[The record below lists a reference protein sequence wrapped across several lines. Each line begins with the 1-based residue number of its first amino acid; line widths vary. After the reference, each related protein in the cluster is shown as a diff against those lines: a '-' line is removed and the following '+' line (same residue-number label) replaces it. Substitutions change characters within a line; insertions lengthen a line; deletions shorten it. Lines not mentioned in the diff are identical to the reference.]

1 MYQQNF
7 KDIPYMK
14 TKFLVLLLIYFGS
27 LPLLAQ
33 KYTISGY
40 LEDAST
46 GEKLISAT
54 VFEKTQTAGTVSNT
68 YGFYSITLPAGE
80 VELSASYLGYTGE
93 SKTLILDK
101 DMTLNF
107 YLQPSLELEEI
118 VVEAEATEKLAEK
131 TQMSTIDVPLKQ
143 IKSLPAFAG
152 EVDVLKV
159 IQLLPGVQSGSEG
172 GSGIYVRGGGPDQN
186 LILLDGVPVY
196 NVSHL
201 AGFFSVFNADAIK
214 NVNLVKGGYPA
225 RYGGRLSSVLNI
237 NMKEGNMKEFHG
249 EGSISLIASKLTLEG
264 PIIKDKTS
272 FIVSGRRTYLDL
284 LTRPIIRYA
293 NRQNGTNTSAG
304 YYFYDLNAKIN
315 HKFSEKDRL
324 YLSVYKGR
332 DKGSSSDSYDGDYN
346 SDDGFRSQYESSTDI
361 GLGWGNLISALRWN
375 HQFSPKLFANTTL
388 TYTKYDF
395 KTEYEDTFNDQTY
408 YQDQLLNEYYYNS
421 SFAYGSDI
429 TDWGGKI
436 DFDYVPS
443 PKHYIRFGVNGIYH
457 TFKPGVV
464 TLTEDY
470 AGGTEVD
477 TTISSN
483 TINATEFY
491 TYIEDDFK
499 ISSRLKANFG
509 LHASMFNVKGK
520 TYQSLQPRFSTRYLI
535 NENWSAKASY
545 AQMTQYLHLLTTS
558 GLSLPTDLWVPPTD
572 IVGPQRSW
580 QVAAGLAYNF
590 KLNGKN
596 DYEISV
602 EGYYKKMDD
611 LITYREGASFVL
623 VADSWENKVTVGQGW
638 SYGGEF
644 FLQKK
649 KGKTTGWLGYTLSWT
664 LRQFDDVNFGE
675 KYPYKFDR
683 RHDLSLTMVHQL
695 NDRIDLSAAFVYG
708 TGNSITLPT
717 AQYTPF
723 EGNPSGENGYEI
735 GYSREVYEYGGKNSF
750 RMGAYHR
757 LDLGINFHKEKK
769 WGTRTWSFSVY
780 NTYNRRNPFFIY
792 RSRDWEATSFESRD
806 SYVFKQV
813 SLFPIIPSFAYS
825 FKF

>member
-1 MYQQNF
+1 
-7 KDIPYMK
+7 MK
-14 TKFLVLLLIYFGS
+14 KAPFLLVMLLLFTS
-27 LPLLAQ
+27 SLLAQ

-40 LEDAST
+40 VEDAST

-54 VFEKTQTAGTVSNT
+54 VFEKNKTLGTVSNT
-68 YGFYSITLPAGE
+68 YGFYSITLPSGE
-80 VELSASYLGYTGE
+80 VELAASYLGYTAD
-93 SKTLILDK
+93 SKTIVLDK
-101 DMTLNF
+101 DITINF
-107 YLQPSLELEEI
+107 YLKPNLQLEEI
-118 VVEAEATEKLAEK
+118 VVEAGATEKLAEK
-131 TQMSTIDVPLKQ
+131 SQMSTIDVPLKQ

-152 EVDVLKV
+152 EVDVLKI

-172 GSGIYVRGGGPDQN
+172 SSGIYVRGGGPDQN

-284 LTRPIIRYA
+284 LARPVIRYV
-293 NRQNGTNTSAG
+293 NKQNNTNGSAG

-324 YLSVYKGR
+324 YLSLYNGR
-332 DKGSSSDSYDGDYN
+332 DKGSFWDEYNGNYSSDDYS
-346 SDDGFRSQYESSTDI
+346 SDYSSRTDV

-395 KTEYEDTFNDQTY
+395 KTEYKDAYEDKQY
-408 YQDQLLNEYYYNS
+408 YQNELVNEYYYDS
-421 SFAYGSDI
+421 EFEYGSNI

-443 PKHYIRFGVNGIYH
+443 PKHYIRFGANGIYH

-464 TLTEDY
+464 TLTENYED
-470 AGGTEVD
+470 GEGID

-483 TINATEFY
+483 TVNATEFY

-499 ISSRLKANFG
+499 ISPRLKANFG
-509 LHASMFNVKGK
+509 LHVSMFNVKGE
-520 TYQSLQPRFSTRYLI
+520 TYQSLQPRFSTRFMI
-535 NENWSAKASY
+535 NEKWSAKASY

-572 IVGPQRSW
+572 IIGPQRSW
-580 QVAAGLAYNF
+580 QAAVGLAHNF

-602 EGYYKKMDD
+602 EGYYKEMDD
-611 LITYREGASFVL
+611 LISYREGASFVL

-649 KGKTTGWLGYTLSWT
+649 KGKTTGWIGYTLSWT
-664 LRQFDDVNFGE
+664 WRQFDDINFGE

-683 RHDLSLTMVHQL
+683 RHDLSIAMVHQF
-695 NDRIDLSAAFVYG
+695 NDRIDFSAAFVYG
-708 TGNSITLPT
+708 TGNAITLP
-717 AQYTPF
+717 ASQYMPYENNPF
-723 EGNPSGENGYEI
+723 VSAEDQYYGNSL
-735 GYSREVYEYGGKNSF
+735 VYEYGGKNSF

-757 LDLGINFHKEKK
+757 VDLGINFHKEKK
-769 WGTRTWSFSVY
+769 WGKRTWSFSVY
-780 NTYNRRNPFFIY
+780 NAYSRRNPFFIY
-792 RSRDWEATSFESRD
+792 RGVDWENSNFGESNR
-806 SYVFKQV
+806 SVFKQV